1 MERPNGHKTE
11 RTLHG
16 SAKQSAA
23 LAPVLLTAVYP
34 LAVFREITGLDAWAL
49 RQARRNGLRVVKVG
63 RRHFVRAQTLTPFW
77 RKLESK
83 QADKARNLAR
93 HNRGFQRRTRL
104 KFFRCDRDCRLANQ
118 SVQSPFISLR
128 FSG

>member
-1 MERPNGHKTE
+1 MMTGTHAKTE
-11 RTLHG
+11 RRPRN
-16 SAKQSAA
+16 APAQSAA
-23 LAPVLLTAVYP
+23 LAPVLLGATYP
-34 LAVFREITGLDAWAL
+34 LPLFKAITGLDNWAL

-63 RRHFVRAQTLTPFW
+63 RRHFVRARTLTPFW
-77 RKLESK
+77 RPLESK

-93 HNRGFQRRTRL
+93 RNRGFQRRTRL
-104 KFFRCDRDCRLANQ
+104 KCFRCDRDCRLANQ